1 MGLLYDNCQRC
12 GHLLSKYSIT
22 YCDRCLI
29 EIEKEKTERANK
41 REEVYDKMLKN
52 GMSEEDIEEVD
63 NTINSYFLFF
73 IFYPILFTIFFPSEI
88 EKLNTNLNKYIAGFC
103 VWLILEGILILIT
116 KLNGYD
122 NKLIKNGS
130 TEFERKYLELNK
142 KVMNPILIFMFIKAL
157 FIFFR

>member
-41 REEVYDKMLKN
+41 REEVYDKMRKN

-63 NTINSYFLFF
+63 NNINSSFLFF
-73 IFYPILFTIFFPSEI
+73 IFYPILFAIFFPSEI
-88 EKLNTNLNKYIAGFC
+88 EKLNTNLNKYIVGFC

-122 NKLIKNGS
+122 NKIIKNGS
-130 TEFERKYLELNK
+130 TEFERKYFELNK
-142 KVMNPILIFMFIKAL
+142 KVMNPIFIFMFIKAL
-157 FIFFR
+157 FILFR

>member
-41 REEVYDKMLKN
+41 REEVYNKMRKN

-63 NTINSYFLFF
+63 NNINSSFLFF
-73 IFYPILFTIFFPSEI
+73 IFYPILFAVFFPSEI
-88 EKLNTNLNKYIAGFC
+88 EKLNTNLNKYIVGFC
-103 VWLILEGILILIT
+103 VWLILEGIIILIT

-122 NKLIKNGS
+122 NKIIKNGS
-130 TEFERKYLELNK
+130 TEFERKYFELNK

-157 FIFFR
+157 FILFR

>member
-41 REEVYDKMLKN
+41 REEVYDKMRKN

-63 NTINSYFLFF
+63 NNINSSFLFF
-73 IFYPILFTIFFPSEI
+73 IFYPILFAVFFPSEI
-88 EKLNTNLNKYIAGFC
+88 EKLNTNLNKYIFGFC

-122 NKLIKNGS
+122 NKIIKNGS
-130 TEFERKYLELNK
+130 TEFERKYFELNK
-142 KVMNPILIFMFIKAL
+142 KVMNPILIFMFLKAL
-157 FIFFR
+157 FILFR

>member
-1 MGLLYDNCQRC
+1 MGLLHDNCQRC

-41 REEVYDKMLKN
+41 REEVYDKMRKN

-63 NTINSYFLFF
+63 NNINSSFLFF
-73 IFYPILFTIFFPSEI
+73 IFYPILFAVFFPSEI
-88 EKLNTNLNKYIAGFC
+88 EKLNTNLNKYIVGFC

-122 NKLIKNGS
+122 NKIIKNGS
-130 TEFERKYLELNK
+130 TEFERKYFELNK
-142 KVMNPILIFMFIKAL
+142 KVMNPILIVMFIKAL
-157 FIFFR
+157 FILFR

>member
-41 REEVYDKMLKN
+41 REEVYDKMRKN

-63 NTINSYFLFF
+63 NNINSSFLFF
-73 IFYPILFTIFFPSEI
+73 IFYFSLCYFFFKIF
-88 EKLNTNLNKYIAGFC
+88 
-103 VWLILEGILILIT
+103 
-116 KLNGYD
+116 
-122 NKLIKNGS
+122 
-130 TEFERKYLELNK
+130 
-142 KVMNPILIFMFIKAL
+142 
-157 FIFFR
+157 